1 MDIPKELMYTDEH
14 EWVKKEDGKVTM
26 GITAYASEQLGGVTF
41 VELPEEGAKT
51 TAGEPLGS
59 VESVKAVSDIYA
71 PADGEISEINTA
83 LEDQP
88 ELMDTDPYGAAWI
101 CKIDVSDASA
111 LDKLMDAD
119 AYAKYLETL

>member
-1 MDIPKELMYTDEH
+1 MNTPKILLYTKEH
-14 EWVKKEDGKVTM
+14 EWVKNEDGKVTM
-26 GITAYASEQLGGVTF
+26 GITAYASEQLGGVTY
-41 VELPEEGAKT
+41 VELPQSGAKA
-51 TAGEPLGS
+51 TAGQPLGS

-71 PADGEISEINTA
+71 PADGEVSEVNSA

-101 CKIDVSDASA
+101 CKIAVSGASA
-111 LDKLMDAD
+111 LDKLMDSD

>member
-1 MDIPKELMYTDEH
+1 MDIPKELLYTEEH
-14 EWVKKEDGKVTM
+14 EWVKKEDGKVTI

-41 VELPEEGAKT
+41 VELPEQGAKA

-71 PADGEISEINTA
+71 PADGEVSEVNSA
-83 LEDQP
+83 LEEQP
-88 ELMDTDPYGAAWI
+88 EIMDTDPYGEAWI
-101 CKIDVSDASA
+101 CKIAVSDSSA

-119 AYAKYLETL
+119 AYAKFLETL